1 MRPITVAIAGC
12 GSRGLDTYA
21 ACQARFPEK
30 MKVVA
35 AADIRPEKL
44 AQMKAMCGL
53 TDAQCYAS
61 AEEMFAAGKLAD
73 VMFVCTQDR
82 QHYSHAMAAL
92 DLGYHL
98 LLEKP
103 FSVTI
108 EDCKAIERKATAL
121 NRHVIVCHVLRYTVF
136 YQKIRELIKA
146 GKVGEVVSIQAS
158 EQVGYWHQAH
168 SFVRGNWGV
177 EEKSA
182 PMLLAKCCHD
192 MDVLL
197 WLTGKHC
204 KRVSSFGSLKHFKPE
219 YAPEGAAERCTD
231 GCPAADTCPYNAV
244 RFYMGKVREGN
255 TGWPVNILTT
265 QHDEEGVMKALREGP
280 YGRCVY
286 SCGADVVDHQVVNLL
301 LEDDV
306 TVTFSMCGFSKQNQR
321 FIRVMGTHGEIVGVP
336 EENIIRVMPFV
347 GEEES
352 IDVRTLTNDF
362 SGHMGGDARM
372 LEEYFDLL
380 MGVSEGSE
388 SLTSVQSSLESHL
401 VALAGE
407 LSRKRGGE
415 VIDIDRL

>member
-1 MRPITVAIAGC
+1 MKPITVAIAGC

-21 ACQARFPEK
+21 ACQARFPDK
-30 MKVVA
+30 MQVVA

-44 AQMKAMCGL
+44 AQMKALCNL

-61 AEEMFAAGKLAD
+61 AEDMLAAGKLAD
-73 VMFVCTQDR
+73 VMFICTQDR
-82 QHYSHAMAAL
+82 QHYGHAMAAL
-92 DLGYHL
+92 ELGYHL
-98 LLEKP
+98 VLEKP

-108 EDCKAIERKATAL
+108 EDCKAIERKATEL
-121 NRHVIVCHVLRYTVF
+121 NRRVIVCHVLRYMVF

-146 GKVGEVVSIQAS
+146 GKVGEIVSIQAS
-158 EQVGYWHQAH
+158 EQVGFWHQAH

-192 MDVLL
+192 MDILL

-219 YAPEGAAERCTD
+219 FAPPGAAARCTD
-231 GCPAADTCPYNAV
+231 GCPAADTCPYNAE
-244 RFYMGKVREGN
+244 RFYMGKIREGN

-265 QHDEEGVMKALREGP
+265 QHDEDGVMKALREGP

-306 TVTFSMCGFSKQNQR
+306 TITFSMCGFSKYNQR

-336 EENIIRVMPFV
+336 EENIIRVMPCV

-372 LEEYFDLL
+372 LEEYLDLL

-415 VIDIDRL
+415 VIELNTL